1 MALGILH
8 LVKKSIGISN
18 YGSALGKAEIGKLT
32 QCMDAH
38 AMRNRLHCRLFAF
51 VLPVL
56 VGATAC
62 DSLSSVSQFS
72 DQDSTLQIW
81 WSEGYYPEETETI
94 RQAVTAWSED
104 NEIEVELVFY
114 SEKDLIQQSESA
126 IAAGNP
132 PDILYGYS
140 LEFSLIPRL
149 AWNGEL
155 SDTSDIIE
163 PLKTLYSPE
172 ALESVY
178 YQNKQMGKRSYYA
191 VPISQ
196 QTIHIHYWNDFLTE
210 ANLSPEQIPTEWSD
224 FWNFW
229 PQVQETLSSSGQEDT
244 LYGMGIPMSAA
255 ATDTFYQF
263 EQFLEAY
270 DVNLFDAKG
279 QLLIDDPQVKTGIVK
294 ALNLFTNFYKQ
305 KYVPPNALDWGDPDN
320 NVTFLSR
327 LTVMTP
333 NPSLSIPGSQ
343 RQDEVTYQERM
354 ATIEWPN
361 KPSGQPMRYIASTK
375 QLAIFADS
383 KQLEAA
389 KDLVAY
395 LVEPNILAKYIEGT
409 QGRFFPVMPELLQ
422 ASFWTDP
429 SDPHV
434 SVAARQF
441 KTTRPLY
448 TVLSP
453 AYSQVQAENVWGQ
466 AIRNI
471 AANGVSPEAAADM
484 AISEIK
490 RIFAEWK

>member
-1 MALGILH
+1 MENGI
-8 LVKKSIGISN
+8 
-18 YGSALGKAEIGKLT
+18 YR
-32 QCMDAH
+32 C
-38 AMRNRLHCRLFAF
+38 LFAF
-51 VLPVL
+51 VAPLL
-56 VGATAC
+56 VGITAC
-62 DSLSSVSQFS
+62 DSLSSADQFS
-72 DQDSTLQIW
+72 EEDSTLQIW

-94 RQAVTAWSED
+94 RRAINAWSEE

-155 SDTSDIIE
+155 TDTSDIIE
-163 PLKTLYSPE
+163 PLKTRYTPE

-178 YQNKQMGKRSYYA
+178 YQNNQTGKRSYYA

-196 QTIHIHYWNDFLTE
+196 QTTHIHYWKDLLTA
-210 ANLSPEQIPTEWSD
+210 ANLSPEKIPTEWNG
-224 FWNFW
+224 FWSFW
-229 PQVQETLSSSGQEDT
+229 PQVQQILRRQGQPDT
-244 LYGMGIPMSAA
+244 LYGMGIPMSPA

-270 DVNLFDAKG
+270 DVNLINANG
-279 QLLIDDPQVKTGIVK
+279 QLLIDDPQVKVGIVK
-294 ALNLFTNFYKQ
+294 ALEMFTNFYKQ
-305 KYVPPNALDWGDPDN
+305 QYVPQNALDWGDPDN

-333 NPSLSIPGSQ
+333 NPTLSIPGSQ
-343 RQDEVTYQERM
+343 RQDDVTYRERM
-354 ATIEWPN
+354 ATVEWPD
-361 KPSGQPMRYIASTK
+361 KPSGQPMRYITSTK
-375 QLAIFADS
+375 QVAIFADS
-383 KQLEAA
+383 KQLDEA
-389 KDLVAY
+389 KDLVANLIKPKILSEY
-395 LVEPNILAKYIEGT
+395 VEGA

-422 ASFWTDP
+422 TSFWSDP
-429 SDPHV
+429 GDPHV
-434 SVAARQF
+434 AVAARQF
-441 KTTRPLY
+441 KSTRPFY

-466 AIRNI
+466 AIRSM
-471 AANGVSPEAAADM
+471 AANGVSAEAAADA
-484 AISEIK
+484 AISDIK